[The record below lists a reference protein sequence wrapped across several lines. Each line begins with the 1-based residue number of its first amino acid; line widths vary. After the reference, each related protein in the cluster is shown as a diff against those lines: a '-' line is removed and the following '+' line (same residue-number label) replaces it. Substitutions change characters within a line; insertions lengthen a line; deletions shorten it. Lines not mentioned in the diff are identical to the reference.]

1 MKKTVIKAP
10 NPKGTELPS
19 GNCTLTVRKKVDPAM
34 LPKRLR
40 GIYQKLAKGTAKLS
54 TIAGDNRHKRWSVR
68 ILLKMKL
75 VKAVDEET
83 AKQKSK
89 RRRSTP
95 KPAQPKA
102 EMP

>member
-10 NPKGTELPS
+10 NPKGVELPS
-19 GNCTLTVRKKVDPAM
+19 GNCTLTVRKKVDPET

-75 VKAVDEET
+75 VKAEAEV
-83 AKQKSK
+83 
-89 RRRSTP
+89 
-95 KPAQPKA
+95 KPAKRSKTSVPKRTAPAKA
-102 EMP
+102 ETP